1 MKKYQ
6 KLKRYEAK
14 FLTNDGMY
22 AWENFEASTK
32 QEAES
37 IADDILNDNNYKRL
51 IYVAEKMTT
60 IQNSKQ
66 SSSVYT
72 DNKVA
77 SMIDQIT
84 DFLALPYPDFVRR
97 SDDAYVIRY
106 NNEPM
111 VETYGYG
118 AVNDMCDDIEENFN
132 IHCGISGI
140 TGDMLLYI

>member
-14 FLTNDGMY
+14 FLTNGGMY

-32 QEAES
+32 QEAED

-66 SSSVYT
+66 SSSMYT

-111 VETYGYG
+111 VETYGYDT
-118 AVNDMCDDIEENFN
+118 VNDMCNDVEENFN
-132 IHCGISGI
+132 IPCGISGI